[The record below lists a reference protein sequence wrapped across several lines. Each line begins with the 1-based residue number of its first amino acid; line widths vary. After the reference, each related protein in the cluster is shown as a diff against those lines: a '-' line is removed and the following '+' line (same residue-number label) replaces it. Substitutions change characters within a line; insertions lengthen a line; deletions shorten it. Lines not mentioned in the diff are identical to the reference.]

1 MIRLRLANSTDLG
14 GDVADALSIDTAHH
28 DGGLVRGG
36 ERHVLLSL
44 EDDRVAVTDGDVQGR
59 ALGLGAVASTD
70 QVQGLGE
77 AGGNAGDH
85 VRNQAAIQ
93 AMESTVLLLIVR
105 TGNEDLVALLLH
117 GDVLVDLLGQRALR
131 ALHGDDIVIGNG
143 NRNAGRDG
151 DRSSSDTRH
160 NSFLRFSVVDY
171 QM

>member
-1 MIRLRLANSTDLG
+1 MVRLRFAHSADG
-14 GDVADALSIDTAHH
+14 SGDVADLLLVDAADL

-36 ERHVLLSL
+36 ERDVLLRL
-44 EDDRVAVTDGDVQGR
+44 EDHRMAVADGDVQSGT
-59 ALGLGAVASTD
+59 LGLGAIAGAN

-77 AGGNAGDH
+77 AGGDAGDH
-85 VRNQAAIQ
+85 VSDQGAIQ
-93 AMESTVLLLIVR
+93 AVERTVLLLIVR
-105 TGNEDLVALLLH
+105 AGHQDGVALLLH